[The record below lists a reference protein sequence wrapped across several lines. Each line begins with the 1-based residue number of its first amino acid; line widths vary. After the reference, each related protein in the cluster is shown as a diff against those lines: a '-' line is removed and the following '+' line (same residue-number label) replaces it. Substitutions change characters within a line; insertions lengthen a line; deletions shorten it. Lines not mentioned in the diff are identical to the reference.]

1 MTRNRK
7 KREIKPFPKFED
19 AQPFDP
25 AEFITALEWY
35 QNAALNIAKIE
46 NPNEFGFGFKSGDGK
61 VNNYSFTDIPF
72 NRGMFALKERYGDD
86 QDKFFSIVVRTQA
99 LFKIMHDEKIK
110 KYMREGGKYTEVHPA
125 VTDVAAF
132 AKVGKDGFFLIDEFI
147 KTVEEF
153 IHTKYKDDKSI
164 E

>member
-1 MTRNRK
+1 MTKNRNSRY
-7 KREIKPFPKFED
+7 IKPLPKFED

-25 AEFITALEWY
+25 AEFNTALDWY
-35 QNAALNIAKIE
+35 QNTALKIAKIE
-46 NPNEFGFGFKSGDGK
+46 NPNEFGFVFESGDGSVK
-61 VNNYSFTDIPF
+61 NYSFTDIPF

-110 KYMREGGKYTEVHPA
+110 KYMREGGEYTEVHPA
-125 VTDVAAF
+125 VTDAAAF
-132 AKVGKDGFFLIDEFI
+132 AIVGKDGFFPVDEFI
-147 KTVEEF
+147 VTVDEL
-153 IHTKYKDDKSI
+153 IHTKYKDDESI